1 MFADLKDLNTA
12 VKNMG
17 NFLFDKQSRKVYQ
30 TGIQSAN
37 HGKFYLDSMSASGLL
52 ASTPSGLVIG
62 EFEDSTVNKYL
73 LVVNRDFSTTNRGTI
88 TLKYPAKVSIYDKS
102 ANVIIPVSGSTGS
115 ISISLPAGEAA
126 LYIIE

>member
-1 MFADLKDLNTA
+1 MFNDLKDLNTA

-52 ASTPSGLVIG
+52 ASVPSGLVIG

-73 LVVNRDFSTTNRGTI
+73 HRDFSTTNRGTI
-88 TLKYPAKVSIYDKS
+88 ILKYPAKVSIYDKS
-102 ANVIIPVSGSTGS
+102 ANVITLVSGSTGS

-126 LYIIE
+126 LYIIG